1 MESRLRIRLDDQ
13 EIEYQPGES
22 LQGVFKQNLS
32 GKKFK
37 RVVAAKCGS
46 SLMDLDQPVPEG
58 CTEIN
63 PVYLDSEQGR
73 DILRHSTAH
82 VMAEAVKSLFP
93 SARFGIGPSI
103 EDGFYYDFH
112 CEHTFTPEDLTA
124 IENKMQEIIDSDL
137 PFQRRVVSLQE
148 AREIFSGK
156 NEDLKLELLEE
167 MQEQEVSIYSQG
179 EFLDLCSGPHLP
191 STGMIKAFK
200 LTSVA
205 GAYWR
210 GDENNIMLQ
219 RIYGTAWPTDK
230 ELKEHLKK
238 LEEAARRDH
247 RKLGRE
253 LDLFSFSDEA
263 GPGMPIF
270 HPRGALIRTIL
281 EDFETKEHLKR
292 GYEIVR
298 GPRLLRKELWEK
310 SGHYQNYGH
319 NMYFS
324 QIEDQVYGI
333 KPMNCVSHMLIYN
346 SDLRSY
352 RDLPKRY
359 FELGTVN
366 RHEKSGVMH
375 GLMRVRQFTQDDAH
389 IFCRQDQLQEEITS
403 IVRFVQDVMRLFGF
417 EYEVE
422 ISTRPEKSIGTEEA
436 WEKSTQAL
444 MDALESLGLEY
455 GICPGDGAFYGP
467 KIDVKLKDALNRKW
481 QCATI
486 QCDFTLPEKFDLSYI
501 REDGQKHRPVMIHR
515 VILGAVER
523 FFGVLIEH
531 FAGAMPT
538 WLAPEQARILTIT
551 DDHIPFADE
560 CLNYLR
566 SHGIRADKDLR
577 NEKLGYK
584 VRQAQLMKIPYVL
597 VIGDNEV
604 QAEQVNVRLL
614 GGNNLGA
621 MDLDQ
626 VRQTIIEDSLQPFKN
641 GGMYYNFGY

>member
-1 MESRLRIRLDDQ
+1 MQIRLDDQ
-13 EIEYQPGES
+13 EIEYNSGEMVQD
-22 LQGVFKQNLS
+22 LFRQNLS

-37 RVVAAKCGS
+37 RVVAAKCDTR
-46 SLMDLDQPVPEG
+46 LMDLDQSVPADCE
-58 CTEIN
+58 ELF
-63 PVYLDSEQGR
+63 PLYLDSEEGR

-82 VMAEAVKSLFP
+82 VMAEAVKDLFP
-93 SARFGIGPSI
+93 SAKFGIGPSI
-103 EDGFYYDFH
+103 EEGFYYDIQ
-112 CEHTFTPEDLTA
+112 CEHTFTPEDLSA

-137 PFQRRVVSLQE
+137 AFQREVVSKQK
-148 AREIFSGK
+148 AQEIFADR
-156 NEDLKLELLEE
+156 NENLKLELLEE
-167 MQEQEVSIYSQG
+167 MQDPEVSLYSQG
-179 EFLDLCSGPHLP
+179 DFLDLCSGPHLP

-210 GDENNIMLQ
+210 GDENNVMLQ
-219 RIYGTAWPTDK
+219 RIYGTAWPTEK
-230 ELKEHLKK
+230 ELKDYLNK

-389 IFCRQDQLQEEITS
+389 IFCRPDQLQDEITS
-403 IVRFVQDVMRLFGF
+403 IVRFVQDVMQLFGF

-444 MDALESLGLEY
+444 MDALDSLGLEY

-481 QCATI
+481 QCATV
-486 QCDFTLPEKFDLSYI
+486 QCDFTLPDKFDLNYI
-501 REDGQKHRPVMIHR
+501 GEDGEKHRPVMIHR

-551 DDHIPFADE
+551 DDHIPFAEE
-560 CLNYLR
+560 CFNQLR
-566 SHGIRADKDLR
+566 SSGIRVDKDLR

-597 VIGDNEV
+597 VVGDNEV

-614 GGNNLGA
+614 GGKNLGA
-621 MDLDQ
+621 MDLSQ
-626 VRQTIIEDSLQPFKN
+626 VGETINQDSLEPFKN